1 MSFAATNL
9 REYPARKV
17 CQILQIPRSSYYAMR
32 RNGVRRAVAKEELR
46 CAVYDA
52 FVEHHGSFGRRTLK
66 RILERK
72 NIRISE
78 YKISKILKELCF
90 CSKYGRKRCKNV
102 YTSKNTEKYIQ
113 ENLYASLTDEQKS
126 RMEIWSMDFTEEK
139 IEGKKIYTCGIISV
153 NRKILV
159 GYAQGS
165 RCTTALAMEAFA
177 NAMLAYGIPDM
188 VMTDRGAQFV
198 SRDFHAMMEDWGIRH
213 SMSRP
218 RTPVDNRFIE
228 TFWKS
233 MKVELGK
240 MDLLNEQTYR
250 IVIEYYIYYY
260 NNLRP
265 HSSLGYLPPL
275 AA

>member
-1 MSFAATNL
+1 MTFAVTEL

-32 RNGVRRAVAKEELR
+32 CNGVRRTEYKVKESQAVCAK
-46 CAVYDA
+46 
-52 FVEHHGSFGRRTLK
+52 FVQHHGSFGRRTLK
-66 RILERK
+66 RLLQQDGIC
-72 NIRISE
+72 ISE
-78 YKISKILKELCF
+78 YKISKILKF
-90 CSKYGRKRCKNV
+90 HGYRSKYGRKKCKNV
-102 YTSKNTEKYIQ
+102 YTSKATEKYIQ
-113 ENLYASLTDEQKS
+113 ENLYAHLTPEQKD

-139 IEGKKIYTCGIISV
+139 IKGKKIVTCGIISV
-153 NRKILV
+153 KRKILV
-159 GYAQGS
+159 GYAQWKQ
-165 RCTTALAMEAFA
+165 CTKELAMEAMA

-188 VMTDRGAQFV
+188 VMTDRGSQFV
-198 SRDFHAMMEDWGIRH
+198 SREFHAMLEDWGIKH

-218 RTPVDNRFIE
+218 HKPVDNCFIE

-240 MDLLNEQTYR
+240 TDLLTEQTYR
-250 IVIEYYIYYY
+250 MVIDYYIYYY

-265 HSSLGYLPPL
+265 HSTLDYIPPL

>member
-17 CQILQIPRSSYYAMR
+17 CRILQIPRSSYYAMR

-46 CAVYDA
+46 RAVYDA

-78 YKISKILKELCF
+78 YKISKILKELGF

>member
-46 CAVYDA
+46 RAVYDA

-159 GYAQGS
+159 GCAQGS

>member
-46 CAVYDA
+46 RAVYDA

>member
-17 CQILQIPRSSYYAMR
+17 CRILQIPRSSYYAMR

-78 YKISKILKELCF
+78 YKISKILKELGF

-250 IVIEYYIYYY
+250 IVIE
-260 NNLRP
+260 
-265 HSSLGYLPPL
+265 
-275 AA
+275 